1 MEKDNKEFDAL
12 EALDRQIH
20 EREEKI
26 MKDLLESKKGRER
39 LPVGRMEPLPY
50 EETNTLINNPNNK
63 RDDLVAEVTEGMNG
77 AGAYIPGLTFG
88 IMGVTIL
95 SDMVI
100 KGDANLLDKGVATE
114 AQMKKYLG
122 NNFDKKKYKE
132 DSDYREEKNYYYY
145 IEKNSLNDINPK
157 DIKFNKN
164 GTITVKNKEGKEI
177 TLSQEKS
184 YEATLYH
191 QKVYNAKGNFIGIKS
206 HINPE
211 LNRKFK
217 NNEGYELVLSAD
229 MNKVIKDQHNTG
241 TFNWDSDNNLE
252 HFATDVEFY
261 KKYGS
266 GINDETTRKEREKTG
281 EFITGYWMKLITDVT
296 SPDRAKLKKYIE
308 ENKIQIVTPKV
319 LQNYQDSKAP
329 KLMEEKGK
337 SFIRR

>member
-77 AGAYIPGLTFG
+77 AGVKILGIP
-88 IMGVTIL
+88 
-95 SDMVI
+95 I
-100 KGDANLLDKGVATE
+100 KGDANLLNKGVATE

-122 NNFDKKKYKE
+122 SKFDT
-132 DSDYREEKNYYYY
+132 SDYKKDSEYREKMNYYYY
-145 IEKNSLNDINPK
+145 IEKNSLNDVNPK

-241 TFNWDSDNNLE
+241 TFNWDSGNNLE

-266 GINDETTRKEREKTG
+266 GINDETTREEREKTG
-281 EFITGYWMKLITDVT
+281 NFITECWMKLITDVT
-296 SPDRAKLKKYIE
+296 NPDRAKLKKYIE

-329 KLMEEKGK
+329 KLMEEKSK

>member
-1 MEKDNKEFDAL
+1 MKKDNKEFDAL
-12 EALDRQIH
+12 EAFDRQIH

-77 AGAYIPGLTFG
+77 AGVKILGIP
-88 IMGVTIL
+88 
-95 SDMVI
+95 I
-100 KGDANLLDKGVATE
+100 KGDANLLNKGVATE

-122 NNFDKKKYKE
+122 NNFKKGRYKDE
-132 DSDYREEKNYYYY
+132 SDFREMINYYYY
-145 IEKNSLNDINPK
+145 IEKNSLNDVNPK

-191 QKVYNAKGNFIGIKS
+191 QKVYDAKGNFIGIKS

-217 NNEGYELVLSAD
+217 NNEGYELVLSHD
-229 MNKVIKDQHNTG
+229 MNKVIKDYHNTG

-252 HFATDVEFY
+252 HLATDVEFY

-266 GINDETTRKEREKTG
+266 GINDETTREEREKTG
-281 EFITGYWMKLITDVT
+281 KFIKEYWMKLITDVT
-296 SPDRAKLKKYIE
+296 NPDRAKLKKYIE

>member
-1 MEKDNKEFDAL
+1 MKKDNKEFDAL

-77 AGAYIPGLTFG
+77 AGVKILGIP
-88 IMGVTIL
+88 
-95 SDMVI
+95 I
-100 KGDANLLDKGVATE
+100 KGDANLLNKGVATE

-122 NNFDKKKYKE
+122 NNFKKGRYKDE
-132 DSDYREEKNYYYY
+132 SDFREMINYYYY
-145 IEKNSLNDINPK
+145 IEKNSLNDVNPK

-191 QKVYNAKGNFIGIKS
+191 QKVYDTKGNFIGIKS

-217 NNEGYELVLSAD
+217 NNEGYELVLSHD
-229 MNKVIKDQHNTG
+229 MNRVVKDYHNTG

-252 HFATDVEFY
+252 HLATDVEFY

-281 EFITGYWMKLITDVT
+281 KFIKEYWMKLITDVT
-296 SPDRAKLKKYIE
+296 NPDRAKLKKYIE

-319 LQNYQDSKAP
+319 LQNYQDSKAA

>member
-1 MEKDNKEFDAL
+1 MKKDNKEFDAL

-77 AGAYIPGLTFG
+77 AGVKILGIP
-88 IMGVTIL
+88 
-95 SDMVI
+95 I
-100 KGDANLLDKGVATE
+100 KGDANLLNKGVATE

-122 NNFDKKKYKE
+122 NEFIKKTYVSK
-132 DSDYREEKNYYYY
+132 SDYREKINYYYY
-145 IEKNSLNDINPK
+145 IEKNSLNDVNPK

-191 QKVYNAKGNFIGIKS
+191 QKVYDAKGNFIGIKS

-217 NNEGYELVLSAD
+217 NNKGYELVLSHD
-229 MNKVIKDQHNTG
+229 MNKVIKDYHNTG

-252 HFATDVEFY
+252 HLATDVEFY

-266 GINDETTRKEREKTG
+266 GINDETTREEREKTG
-281 EFITGYWMKLITDVT
+281 KFIKEYWMKLITDVT

>member
-157 DIKFNKN
+157 DIEFNKN
-164 GTITVKNKEGKEI
+164 GTITVKNKEGKKI
-177 TLSQEKS
+177 TLSEEKS
-184 YEATLYH
+184 YKATLYH
-191 QKVYNAKGNFIGIKS
+191 QKIYIKGEFKGIKS
-206 HINPE
+206 RINPE

-281 EFITGYWMKLITDVT
+281 EFIKKYWEELLKDEL
-296 SPDRAKLKKYIE
+296 RENKYKLKEYIKV
-308 ENKIQIVTPKV
+308 NKINAVTPKV
-319 LQNYQDSKAP
+319 L
-329 KLMEEKGK
+329 EEYETAKTK
-337 SFIRR
+337 SMQERNEKSTYGR

>member
-1 MEKDNKEFDAL
+1 MKKDNKEFDAL

-77 AGAYIPGLTFG
+77 AGVKILGIP
-88 IMGVTIL
+88 
-95 SDMVI
+95 I
-100 KGDANLLDKGVATE
+100 KGDANLLNKGVATE

-122 NNFDKKKYKE
+122 NEFIKDTYISK
-132 DSDYREEKNYYYY
+132 SDYREKMNYYYY
-145 IEKNSLNDINPK
+145 IEKNSLNDVNPK

-191 QKVYNAKGNFIGIKS
+191 QKVYDAKGNFIGIKS

-252 HFATDVEFY
+252 HLATDVEFY

-281 EFITGYWMKLITDVT
+281 KFIKEYWMKLITDVT
-296 SPDRAKLKKYIE
+296 NPDRAKLKKYIE

-319 LQNYQDSKAP
+319 LQNYQDSKAA

>member
-77 AGAYIPGLTFG
+77 AGVKILGIP
-88 IMGVTIL
+88 
-95 SDMVI
+95 I
-100 KGDANLLDKGVATE
+100 KGDANLLNKGVATE

-122 NNFDKKKYKE
+122 NNFDKEKYKE
-132 DSDYREEKNYYYY
+132 ESDYREKKNYYYY
-145 IEKNSLNDINPK
+145 IEKNSLNDVNPK

-191 QKVYNAKGNFIGIKS
+191 QKVYDAKGNFIGIKS

-217 NNEGYELVLSAD
+217 NNEGYELVLSHD
-229 MNKVIKDQHNTG
+229 MNKVIKDYHNTG

-252 HFATDVEFY
+252 HLATDVEFY

-266 GINDETTRKEREKTG
+266 GINDETTREEREKTG
-281 EFITGYWMKLITDVT
+281 KFIKEYWMKLITDVT
-296 SPDRAKLKKYIE
+296 NPDRAKLKKYIE

-319 LQNYQDSKAP
+319 LQNYQDSKAA

>member
-77 AGAYIPGLTFG
+77 AGVKILGIP
-88 IMGVTIL
+88 
-95 SDMVI
+95 I
-100 KGDANLLDKGVATE
+100 KGDANLLNKGVATE

-122 NNFDKKKYKE
+122 NNFDKEKYKE
-132 DSDYREEKNYYYY
+132 ESDYREKKNYYYY
-145 IEKNSLNDINPK
+145 IEKNSLNDVNPK

-191 QKVYNAKGNFIGIKS
+191 QKVYDAKGNFIGIKS

-217 NNEGYELVLSAD
+217 NNEGYELVLSHEIGRA
-229 MNKVIKDQHNTG
+229 
-241 TFNWDSDNNLE
+241 SC
-252 HFATDVEFY
+252 
-261 KKYGS
+261 
-266 GINDETTRKEREKTG
+266 RER
-281 EFITGYWMKLITDVT
+281 V
-296 SPDRAKLKKYIE
+296 
-308 ENKIQIVTPKV
+308 
-319 LQNYQDSKAP
+319 
-329 KLMEEKGK
+329 
-337 SFIRR
+337 

>member
-1 MEKDNKEFDAL
+1 MEKDNKKFDAL

-77 AGAYIPGLTFG
+77 AGVKILGIP
-88 IMGVTIL
+88 
-95 SDMVI
+95 I
-100 KGDANLLDKGVATE
+100 KGDANLLNKGVATE

-122 NNFDKKKYKE
+122 NEFIKDTYISK
-132 DSDYREEKNYYYY
+132 SDYREKMNYYYY
-145 IEKNSLNDINPK
+145 IEKNSLNDVNPK

-191 QKVYNAKGNFIGIKS
+191 QKVYDAKGNFIGIKS

-217 NNEGYELVLSAD
+217 NNEGYELVLSHD
-229 MNKVIKDQHNTG
+229 MNRVVKDYHNTG

-252 HFATDVEFY
+252 HLATDVEFY

-281 EFITGYWMKLITDVT
+281 KFIKEYWMKLITDVT
-296 SPDRAKLKKYIE
+296 NPDRAKLKKYIE

-319 LQNYQDSKAP
+319 LQNYQDSKAA

>member
-63 RDDLVAEVTEGMNG
+63 RDDLVAEATEGMNA
-77 AGAYIPGLTFG
+77 AGVKILGIP
-88 IMGVTIL
+88 
-95 SDMVI
+95 I

-122 NNFDKKKYKE
+122 NEFIKKTYVS
-132 DSDYREEKNYYYY
+132 DSDYREEMNYYYY
-145 IEKNSLNDINPK
+145 IEKNSLNDVNPK

-191 QKVYNAKGNFIGIKS
+191 QKVYDAKGNFIGIKS

-217 NNEGYELVLSAD
+217 NNEGYELVLSHD
-229 MNKVIKDQHNTG
+229 MNRVVKDYHNTG
-241 TFNWDSDNNLE
+241 TFNWDSDNYLE
-252 HFATDVEFY
+252 HLATDVEFY

-296 SPDRAKLKKYIE
+296 NPDRAKLKKYIE

>member
-157 DIKFNKN
+157 DIEFNKN
-164 GTITVKNKEGKEI
+164 GTITVKNKEGK
-177 TLSQEKS
+177 K
-184 YEATLYH
+184 
-191 QKVYNAKGNFIGIKS
+191 
-206 HINPE
+206 
-211 LNRKFK
+211 
-217 NNEGYELVLSAD
+217 
-229 MNKVIKDQHNTG
+229 
-241 TFNWDSDNNLE
+241 
-252 HFATDVEFY
+252 
-261 KKYGS
+261 
-266 GINDETTRKEREKTG
+266 
-281 EFITGYWMKLITDVT
+281 
-296 SPDRAKLKKYIE
+296 
-308 ENKIQIVTPKV
+308 
-319 LQNYQDSKAP
+319 
-329 KLMEEKGK
+329 
-337 SFIRR
+337 

>member
-77 AGAYIPGLTFG
+77 AGVKILGIP
-88 IMGVTIL
+88 
-95 SDMVI
+95 I
-100 KGDANLLDKGVATE
+100 KGDANLLNKGVATE

-122 NNFDKKKYKE
+122 NEFIKDTYISK
-132 DSDYREEKNYYYY
+132 SDYREKMNYYYY
-145 IEKNSLNDINPK
+145 IEKNSLNDVNPK

-191 QKVYNAKGNFIGIKS
+191 QKVYDAKGNFIGIKS

-217 NNEGYELVLSAD
+217 NNEGYELVLSHD
-229 MNKVIKDQHNTG
+229 MNKVIKDYHNTG

-252 HFATDVEFY
+252 HLATDVEFY

-266 GINDETTRKEREKTG
+266 GINDETTREEREKTG
-281 EFITGYWMKLITDVT
+281 KFIKEYWMKLITDVT
-296 SPDRAKLKKYIE
+296 NPDRAKLKKYIE

-319 LQNYQDSKAP
+319 LQNYQDSKAA

>member
-77 AGAYIPGLTFG
+77 VGLTVPIVGSPQFLG
-88 IMGVTIL
+88 TNINIIL
-95 SDMVI
+95 
-100 KGDANLLDKGVATE
+100 KGDANLLDKGVVTE

-122 NNFDKKKYKE
+122 NNFKKGRYKDE
-132 DSDYREEKNYYYY
+132 SDFREMINYYYY
-145 IEKNSLNDINPK
+145 IEKNSLNDVNPK

-241 TFNWDSDNNLE
+241 TFNWDSGNNLE

-266 GINDETTRKEREKTG
+266 GINDETTREEREKTG
-281 EFITGYWMKLITDVT
+281 KFIKEYWMKLITDVT
-296 SPDRAKLKKYIE
+296 NPDRAKLKKYIE

-319 LQNYQDSKAP
+319 LQNYQDSKAA

>member
-63 RDDLVAEVTEGMNG
+63 RDDLVAKVTEGMNG
-77 AGAYIPGLTFG
+77 AGVKILGIP
-88 IMGVTIL
+88 
-95 SDMVI
+95 I
-100 KGDANLLDKGVATE
+100 KGDANLLNKGVATE

-122 NNFDKKKYKE
+122 NNFDKEKYKE
-132 DSDYREEKNYYYY
+132 ESDYREKKNYYYY
-145 IEKNSLNDINPK
+145 IEKNSLNDVNPK

-191 QKVYNAKGNFIGIKS
+191 QKVYDTKGNFIGIKS

-217 NNEGYELVLSAD
+217 NNEGYELVLSHD
-229 MNKVIKDQHNTG
+229 MNKVIKDYHNTG

-252 HFATDVEFY
+252 HLATDVEFY

-281 EFITGYWMKLITDVT
+281 KFIKEYWMKLITDVT
-296 SPDRAKLKKYIE
+296 NPDRAKLKKYIE

-319 LQNYQDSKAP
+319 LQNYQDSKAA

>member
-1 MEKDNKEFDAL
+1 MKKDNKEFDAL

-77 AGAYIPGLTFG
+77 AGVKILGIP
-88 IMGVTIL
+88 
-95 SDMVI
+95 I
-100 KGDANLLDKGVATE
+100 KGDANLLNKGVATE

-122 NNFDKKKYKE
+122 NNFDKEKYKE
-132 DSDYREEKNYYYY
+132 ESDYREKKNYYYY
-145 IEKNSLNDINPK
+145 IEKNSLNDVNPK

-191 QKVYNAKGNFIGIKS
+191 QKVYDAKGNFIGIKS

-217 NNEGYELVLSAD
+217 NNEGYELVLSHD
-229 MNKVIKDQHNTG
+229 MNKVVKDYHNTG

-252 HFATDVEFY
+252 HLATDVEFY

-266 GINDETTRKEREKTG
+266 GINDETTREEREKTG
-281 EFITGYWMKLITDVT
+281 KFIKEYWMKLITDVT
-296 SPDRAKLKKYIE
+296 NPDRAKLKKYIE

-319 LQNYQDSKAP
+319 LQNYKDSKAP
-329 KLMEEKGK
+329 KLMKEKGK

>member
-1 MEKDNKEFDAL
+1 MKKDNKEFDAL

-77 AGAYIPGLTFG
+77 AGVKILGIP
-88 IMGVTIL
+88 
-95 SDMVI
+95 I
-100 KGDANLLDKGVATE
+100 KGDANLLNKGVATE

-122 NNFDKKKYKE
+122 NNFDKEKYKE
-132 DSDYREEKNYYYY
+132 ESDYREKKNYYYY
-145 IEKNSLNDINPK
+145 IEKNSLNDVNPK

-191 QKVYNAKGNFIGIKS
+191 QKVYDAKGNFIGIKS

-217 NNEGYELVLSAD
+217 NNEGYELVLSHD
-229 MNKVIKDQHNTG
+229 MNKVVKDYHNTG

-252 HFATDVEFY
+252 HLATDVEFY

-266 GINDETTRKEREKTG
+266 GINDETTREEREKTG
-281 EFITGYWMKLITDVT
+281 KFIKEYWMKLITDVT
-296 SPDRAKLKKYIE
+296 NPDRAKLKKYIE

-329 KLMEEKGK
+329 KLMKEKGK

>member
-1 MEKDNKEFDAL
+1 MKKDNKEFDAL

-77 AGAYIPGLTFG
+77 AGVKILGIP
-88 IMGVTIL
+88 
-95 SDMVI
+95 I
-100 KGDANLLDKGVATE
+100 KGDANLLNKGVATE

-122 NNFDKKKYKE
+122 NNFKKGRYKDE
-132 DSDYREEKNYYYY
+132 SDFREMINYYYY
-145 IEKNSLNDINPK
+145 IEKNSLNDVNPK

-191 QKVYNAKGNFIGIKS
+191 QKVYDAKGNFIGIKS

-217 NNEGYELVLSAD
+217 NNEGYELVLSHD
-229 MNKVIKDQHNTG
+229 MNRVVKDYHNTG

-252 HFATDVEFY
+252 HLATDIEFY

-266 GINDETTRKEREKTG
+266 GINDETTREEREKTG

-296 SPDRAKLKKYIE
+296 NPDRAKLKKYIE

-319 LQNYQDSKAP
+319 LQNYQDSKAA

>member
-1 MEKDNKEFDAL
+1 M
-12 EALDRQIH
+12 
-20 EREEKI
+20 
-26 MKDLLESKKGRER
+26 
-39 LPVGRMEPLPY
+39 
-50 EETNTLINNPNNK
+50 
-63 RDDLVAEVTEGMNG
+63 AEVTEGMNG
-77 AGAYIPGLTFG
+77 AGVKILGIP
-88 IMGVTIL
+88 
-95 SDMVI
+95 I
-100 KGDANLLDKGVATE
+100 KGDANLLNKGVATE

-122 NNFDKKKYKE
+122 NNFKKGRYKDE
-132 DSDYREEKNYYYY
+132 SDFREMINYYYY
-145 IEKNSLNDINPK
+145 IEKNSLNDVNPK

-191 QKVYNAKGNFIGIKS
+191 QKVYDAKGNFIGIKS

-217 NNEGYELVLSAD
+217 NNEGYELVLSHD
-229 MNKVIKDQHNTG
+229 MNRVVKDYHNTG

-252 HFATDVEFY
+252 HLATDVEFY

-266 GINDETTRKEREKTG
+266 GINDETTREEREKTG
-281 EFITGYWMKLITDVT
+281 KFIKEYWMKLITDVT
-296 SPDRAKLKKYIE
+296 NPDRAKLKKYIE

-319 LQNYQDSKAP
+319 LQNYQDSKAA